1 MDRVVTIVGTFSAGV
16 AAGYYFYDATKE
28 KKDDQR
34 DKWKQDLVDKSFN
47 ENDKL
52 KLHEKTRAQ
61 EIIEQLHRQCTENS
75 SIPSSDIR
83 KKSIELKHDN
93 DSGKEHGF

>member
-1 MDRVVTIVGTFSAGV
+1 MERVVTIVGTFSAGV
-16 AAGYYFYDATKE
+16 AAGYYFYDANKE

-34 DKWKQDLVDKSFN
+34 DRWKQDLVDN
-47 ENDKL
+47 DNDKL

-75 SIPSSDIR
+75 SIPASDIGT
-83 KKSIELKHDN
+83 KSQSQLN
-93 DSGKEHGF
+93 

>member
-1 MDRVVTIVGTFSAGV
+1 MERVVTIVGTFSAGV
-16 AAGYYFYDATKE
+16 AAGYYFYDANKE

-34 DKWKQDLVDKSFN
+34 DRWKQDLVDN
-47 ENDKL
+47 DNDKL

-75 SIPSSDIR
+75 SIPASDIGT
-83 KKSIELKHDN
+83 KSVELKHDK
-93 DSGKEHGF
+93 DMD

>member
-1 MDRVVTIVGTFSAGV
+1 MERVVTIVGTFSAGV
-16 AAGYYFYDATKE
+16 AAGYYFYDANKE

-34 DKWKQDLVDKSFN
+34 NRWKQDLVDN
-47 ENDKL
+47 DNDKL

-75 SIPSSDIR
+75 SIPASDIGT
-83 KKSIELKHDN
+83 KSVELKHDK
-93 DSGKEHGF
+93 DMD

>member
-1 MDRVVTIVGTFSAGV
+1 MERVVTIVGTFSAGV
-16 AAGYYFYDATKE
+16 AAGYYFYDANKE

-34 DKWKQDLVDKSFN
+34 HRWKQDLVDN
-47 ENDKL
+47 DNDKL

-75 SIPSSDIR
+75 SIPASDIGT
-83 KKSIELKHDN
+83 KSVELKHDK
-93 DSGKEHGF
+93 DMD

>member
-1 MDRVVTIVGTFSAGV
+1 MERVVTIVGTFSAGV
-16 AAGYYFYDATKE
+16 AAGYYFYDANKE

-34 DKWKQDLVDKSFN
+34 DRWKQDLVDN
-47 ENDKL
+47 DNDKL

-75 SIPSSDIR
+75 SIPASDIER
-83 KKSIELKHDN
+83 KSVELKHDK
-93 DSGKEHGF
+93 DMD

>member
-1 MDRVVTIVGTFSAGV
+1 MERVVTIVGTFSAGV
-16 AAGYYFYDATKE
+16 AAGYYFYDANKE

-34 DKWKQDLVDKSFN
+34 DRWRQDLVDN
-47 ENDKL
+47 DNDKL

-75 SIPSSDIR
+75 SIPASDIGT
-83 KKSIELKHDN
+83 KSVELKHDK
-93 DSGKEHGF
+93 DMD

>member
-1 MDRVVTIVGTFSAGV
+1 MTIVGTFSAGV
-16 AAGYYFYDATKE
+16 AAGYYFYDANKK

-34 DKWKQDLVDKSFN
+34 DRWKQDLVDN
-47 ENDKL
+47 DNDKL

-75 SIPSSDIR
+75 SIPASDIGT
-83 KKSIELKHDN
+83 KSVELKHDK
-93 DSGKEHGF
+93 DMD

>member
-1 MDRVVTIVGTFSAGV
+1 MTIVGTFSAGV
-16 AAGYYFYDATKE
+16 AAGYYFYDANKE

-34 DKWKQDLVDKSFN
+34 DRWKQDLVDN
-47 ENDKL
+47 DNDKL

-75 SIPSSDIR
+75 SISASDIGT
-83 KKSIELKHDN
+83 KSVELKHDK
-93 DSGKEHGF
+93 DMD

>member
-1 MDRVVTIVGTFSAGV
+1 MERVVTIVGTFSAGV
-16 AAGYYFYDATKE
+16 AAGYYFYDANKE

-34 DKWKQDLVDKSFN
+34 HRWKRDLVDN
-47 ENDKL
+47 DNDKL

-75 SIPSSDIR
+75 SIPASDIGT
-83 KKSIELKHDN
+83 KSVELKHDK
-93 DSGKEHGF
+93 DMD

>member
-1 MDRVVTIVGTFSAGV
+1 MERVVTIVGTFSAGV
-16 AAGYYFYDATKE
+16 AAGYYFYDANKE

-34 DKWKQDLVDKSFN
+34 HRWKQDLVDN

-75 SIPSSDIR
+75 SIPASDIGT
-83 KKSIELKHDN
+83 KSVELKHDK
-93 DSGKEHGF
+93 DMD

>member
-1 MDRVVTIVGTFSAGV
+1 MTIVGTFSAGV
-16 AAGYYFYDATKE
+16 AAGYYFYDANKE

-34 DKWKQDLVDKSFN
+34 HRWKQDLVDN
-47 ENDKL
+47 DNDKL

-75 SIPSSDIR
+75 SIPASDIGT
-83 KKSIELKHDN
+83 KSVELKHDK
-93 DSGKEHGF
+93 DMD